1 MCFFDESS
9 AVRKVCSHFWN
20 KNSTFCRYFMSVKSD
35 KKIHFSKISL
45 SQAYNLKPSHS
56 TPAAAANDTDDR
68 EINAQDGGTSNDVMF
83 SFVHN

>member
-1 MCFFDESS
+1 MK
-9 AVRKVCSHFWN
+9 AVQFARFVHIFGIKIQLFADIS
-20 KNSTFCRYFMSVKSD
+20 CRLKAI